1 MTTLEP
7 ARIEEIDVCMEI
19 IKEGKKF
26 QEEQGFTQWTDDYP
40 DTDTIRSD
48 IENIK
53 GYVLKMEGKIAGYM
67 CIDFDG
73 EPAYDDIQG
82 KWRSE
87 GPYAVIHR
95 MAFRKEFRGR
105 GLTDI
110 TFKLIEDLC
119 IENDIHCIRVDTD
132 FSNKRMQHIFKKNG
146 FENCGEIIFQGSG
159 KLAYDTA
166 L

>member
-67 CIDFDG
+67 SIDFDG

-132 FSNKRMQHIFKKNG
+132 FLISGCSIFLRRTDLKIAVRLSFRGAGN
-146 FENCGEIIFQGSG
+146 
-159 KLAYDTA
+159 
-166 L
+166 

>member
-40 DTDTIRSD
+40 DTDKIRSD

-53 GYVLKMEGKIAGYM
+53 GYVLKMEGKSAGYM

-132 FSNKRMQHIFKKNG
+132 FLISGCSIFLRRTDLKIAVRLSFRGAGN
-146 FENCGEIIFQGSG
+146 
-159 KLAYDTA
+159 
-166 L
+166 

>member
-40 DTDTIRSD
+40 DTDKIRSD

-132 FSNKRMQHIFKKNG
+132 FLISGCSIFLRRTDLKIAVRLSFRGAGN
-146 FENCGEIIFQGSG
+146 
-159 KLAYDTA
+159 
-166 L
+166 

>member
-119 IENDIHCIRVDTD
+119 IENDIHYIRVDTD
-132 FSNKRMQHIFKKNG
+132 FLISGCSIFLRRTDLKIAVRLSFRGAGN
-146 FENCGEIIFQGSG
+146 
-159 KLAYDTA
+159 
-166 L
+166 

>member
-132 FSNKRMQHIFKKNG
+132 FLISGCSIFLRRTDLKIAVRLSFRGAGN
-146 FENCGEIIFQGSG
+146 
-159 KLAYDTA
+159 
-166 L
+166 

>member
-110 TFKLIEDLC
+110 TFKLIEYLC

-132 FSNKRMQHIFKKNG
+132 FLISGCSIFLRRTDLKIAVRLSFRGAGN
-146 FENCGEIIFQGSG
+146 
-159 KLAYDTA
+159 
-166 L
+166 